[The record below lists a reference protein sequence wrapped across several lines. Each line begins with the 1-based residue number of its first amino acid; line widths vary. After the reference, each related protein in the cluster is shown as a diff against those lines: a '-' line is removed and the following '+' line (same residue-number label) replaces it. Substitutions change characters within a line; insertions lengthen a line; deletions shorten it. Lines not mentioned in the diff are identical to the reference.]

1 MADTLALAI
10 AIAASPFP
18 IIPAILLLFT
28 PRAKANSWSFL
39 CGWFTG
45 VAVATTV
52 FVLLAEFVDRLDEPP
67 AWASIT
73 RIALGLVL
81 VAWGIRQWVTRRA
94 DSDLPGWMAAL
105 DTATPTSAARLS
117 LLLSAA
123 NPKIVLLA
131 AAAGLAM
138 GSAGEAPPTLVAWVL
153 VFALIASIS
162 VAIPVVLY
170 AVRGD
175 RVLTPLGRARD
186 WLQRN
191 NGSVMAVVFIVIGL
205 AALAKGVSSL

>member
-1 MADTLALAI
+1 MAETLPLAL

-28 PRAKANSWSFL
+28 PRARANSSAFL
-39 CGWFTG
+39 AGWFTG
-45 VAVATTV
+45 VTAATLV
-52 FVLLAEFVDRLDEPP
+52 FVGLSEFIDTLDAPP
-67 AWASIT
+67 TWASVS
-73 RIALGLVL
+73 RIVLGIVL
-81 VAWGIRQWVTRRA
+81 VAWGVRQWVTRHA
-94 DSDLPGWMAAL
+94 KTELPGWMAAL
-105 DTATPTSAARLS
+105 DSATPGSAARLA

-138 GSAGEAPPTLVAWVL
+138 GSSGESPSTLVLSVL
-153 VFALIASIS
+153 TFSIIASVS

-175 RVLTPLGRARD
+175 RVLARLGRVRD

-191 NGSVMAVVFIVIGL
+191 NSAVMAVVFFVIGL
-205 AALAKGVSSL
+205 AVIAKGVSSL